1 MAKSLL
7 DSLTDSIVDSV
18 CGADWLG
25 RRGEKLTARE
35 LKFVRLFGRS
45 DEILRNVYI
54 LKGNGETNEID
65 ALFIMVK
72 DIFVLEPKNH
82 SGWIFG

>member
-1 MAKSLL
+1 M
-7 DSLTDSIVDSV
+7 
-18 CGADWLG
+18 
-25 RRGEKLTARE
+25 
-35 LKFVRLFGRS
+35 KFVRLFGRS

-72 DIFVLEPKNH
+72 DIFVLEPKNY